1 MYDTTVATTVVTL
14 IKLEGDRSDSRGDA
28 DKSARAPDLS
38 IALTTKSLGASD
50 QTMGDVSILGGAR
63 GNS

>member
-1 MYDTTVATTVVTL
+1 
-14 IKLEGDRSDSRGDA
+14 LEGDRSNSRGDA